1 MDFGW
6 PIITAAMTGRLLE
19 KKAKNNKKK
28 RLILIPI
35 LLCCILKDEM
45 LNIFSPFIHKV

>member
-6 PIITAAMTGRLLE
+6 PIITAALTGRLLE
-19 KKAKNNKKK
+19 KKAKKKK

-35 LLCCILKDEM
+35 LLCCILKDEL
-45 LNIFSPFIHKV
+45 LNIFSPFIHKA

>member
-28 RLILIPI
+28 KVNFNTYSSVLH
-35 LLCCILKDEM
+35 LKR
-45 LNIFSPFIHKV
+45 